1 MAKLSKPKEA
11 SVHFQVAQYLKA
23 QYPKV
28 IFRTDFAAGIRM
40 TMGQAVKH
48 KSLQAGRA
56 YPDLFIAEAYPNSFK
71 RAKISEGINR
81 GSDGMFAVK
90 YLGLYLELKR
100 EGTRL
105 WKKNGEPVDV
115 HVAEQNQVLSEL
127 TYRGYKAE
135 FAIGFDEAKKLI
147 DEYLN

>member
-11 SVHFQVAQYLKA
+11 SVHYQVAQYLKL

-28 IFRTDFAAGIRM
+28 IFRTDFSAGCKM

-56 YPDLFIAEAYPNSFK
+56 YPDLFIAQPKFGTSQV
-71 RAKISEGINR
+71 SP
-81 GSDGMFAVK
+81 SHHLMFEHMYCA
-90 YLGLYLELKR
+90 GLFLELKR
-100 EGTRL
+100 EGVRIK
-105 WKKNGEPVDV
+105 KKNGEWADE
-115 HVAEQNQVLSEL
+115 HIAEQAAIIGILRL
-127 TYRGYKAE
+127 RGYKAE